1 MIKLKTIT
9 RDKIE
14 LESKIKKHNISI
26 FGIKGL
32 DCKETKFLFEIQ
44 WHKKKTIRKGTRA
57 QILETKRTIL
67 FFYRG

>member
-44 WHKKKTIRKGTRA
+44 
-57 QILETKRTIL
+57 
-67 FFYRG
+67 